1 MQLLK
6 REAVLL
12 ALAPALGML
21 GVYAYESGRYRFLKV
36 PSMLIDLPINRLL
49 MGGVAIA
56 VLVTL
61 LLMVIGVL
69 LKWMIGRSWFA
80 RFLTMF
86 VVFYIFLGLPAL
98 LYSTT
103 LQGALSSLIVP
114 VGFALSAISEAEK
127 KVSAN
132 GEDRKVLPWLP
143 DALFLAS
150 GVLLTSWLI
159 SGFGFWNERMGGGRL
174 CQDGFLVAGAYR
186 DNLILKTLP
195 KPGAELDETVKLVP
209 AAGAVLRE
217 CNPSFIGGRGITAGD
232 TPRDKRLKSAAKESE
247 EIQ

>member
-69 LKWMIGRSWFA
+69 LKWMVGRSWFA

-86 VVFYIFLGLPAL
+86 CGL
-98 LYSTT
+98 LYFPRSP
-103 LQGALSSLIVP
+103 GPSLFNDNARGP
-114 VGFALSAISEAEK
+114 VF
-127 KVSAN
+127 V
-132 GEDRKVLPWLP
+132 DR
-143 DALFLAS
+143 S
-150 GVLLTSWLI
+150 GLL
-159 SGFGFWNERMGGGRL
+159 R
-174 CQDGFLVAGAYR
+174 A
-186 DNLILKTLP
+186 
-195 KPGAELDETVKLVP
+195 
-209 AAGAVLRE
+209 
-217 CNPSFIGGRGITAGD
+217 IGG
-232 TPRDKRLKSAAKESE
+232 
-247 EIQ
+247 

>member
-6 REAVLL
+6 REAVLV

-61 LLMVIGVL
+61 LLMIVGVL
-69 LKWMIGRSWFA
+69 LKWMVGRSWFA
-80 RFLTMF
+80 RFLTLF

-103 LQGALSSLIVP
+103 VQGALSSLIVP
-114 VGFALSAISEAEK
+114 VGFALSAISESAK
-127 KVSAN
+127 KVSVN
-132 GEDRKVLPWLP
+132 GEDRKALPWLP
-143 DALFLAS
+143 DALLLAF
-150 GVLLTSWLI
+150 GMLLTSWLI
-159 SGFGFWNERMGGGRL
+159 SGFGFWNERMAGSRL
-174 CQDGFLVAGAYR
+174 CQNGSLVAGAYR

-195 KPGAELDETVKLVP
+195 KPGAELDETVTLVA

-217 CNPSFIGGRGITAGD
+217 CNPPFVGGRGIAAGD
-232 TPRDKRLKSAAKESE
+232 PPRDKRLKSAVRKSE
-247 EIQ
+247 EIE

>member
-69 LKWMIGRSWFA
+69 LKWMVGRSWFA

-103 LQGALSSLIVP
+103 MQGALSSLIVP
-114 VGFALSAISEAEK
+114 ACFALSGVSEPEK
-127 KVSAN
+127 KVTAN
-132 GEDRKVLPWLP
+132 DEDRKVLPWLP
-143 DALFLAS
+143 DALFLAF
-150 GVLLTSWLI
+150 GALLTSWLV

-174 CQDGFLVAGAYR
+174 CQNGSLVAGAYR
-186 DNLILKTLP
+186 DNLILKALP
-195 KPGAELDETVKLVP
+195 SPGAELDETVTLVP
-209 AAGAVLRE
+209 AAGAALRE
-217 CNPSFIGGRGITAGD
+217 CNPSFIGGRGISAGD
-232 TPRDKRLKSAAKESE
+232 PPGDKRLKSAARESQDSE
-247 EIQ
+247 

>member
-6 REAVLL
+6 KEAVAL

-69 LKWMIGRSWFA
+69 LKWMIGRSLFA

-86 VVFYIFLGLPAL
+86 VVFYIFLGLPPL

-103 LQGALSSLIVP
+103 VQGALSSLIVP
-114 VGFALSAISEAEK
+114 VGFALSAISESEK
-127 KVSAN
+127 KVGAD
-132 GEDRKVLPWLP
+132 GEGRKVLPWLP
-143 DALFLAS
+143 DALLLAF

-174 CQDGFLVAGAYR
+174 CQDGSLVAGAYG

-195 KPGAELDETVKLVP
+195 KSGAELDETVTLVP
-209 AAGAVLRE
+209 AAGAVLHE
-217 CNPSFIGGRGITAGD
+217 CNPPFVGGRGITAGD
-232 TPRDKRLKSAAKESE
+232 PPRDERLKNAARGSE
-247 EIQ
+247 KIE

>member
-36 PSMLIDLPINRLL
+36 PSLLIDLPINRLL

-61 LLMVIGVL
+61 LLMAIGVL
-69 LKWMIGRSWFA
+69 LKWMVGRSWFA

-86 VVFYIFLGLPAL
+86 VVFYIFLGLPLL
-98 LYSTT
+98 LYTTT
-103 LQGALSSLIVP
+103 LKGALSSLIVP
-114 VGFALSAISEAEK
+114 VCFALSGVSEMEK
-127 KVSAN
+127 KVTTN
-132 GEDRKVLPWLP
+132 TEDRKVLPWLP
-143 DALFLAS
+143 DALFLAF

-159 SGFGFWNERMGGGRL
+159 SGFGFWNERMAGDRI
-174 CQDGFLVAGAYR
+174 CQNGSLVVGVYR
-186 DNLILKTLP
+186 DNLIIKALP
-195 KPGAELDETVKLVP
+195 KPGAELDDAVTLVS

-217 CNPSFIGGRGITAGD
+217 CSPSFVGGRGVSTAD
-232 TPRDKRLKSAAKESE
+232 PSPR
-247 EIQ
+247 